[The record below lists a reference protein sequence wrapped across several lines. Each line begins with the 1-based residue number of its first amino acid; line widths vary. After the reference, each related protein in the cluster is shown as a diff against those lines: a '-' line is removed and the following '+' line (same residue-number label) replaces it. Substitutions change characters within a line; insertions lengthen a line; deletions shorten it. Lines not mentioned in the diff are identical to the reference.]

1 METERG
7 GSRAARAKRRELK
20 RKKKKKNTL
29 DSAVRDR
36 TTQVEGRWEERH
48 NKTKKKRNVEK

>member
-20 RKKKKKNTL
+20 RKKKKNTL
-29 DSAVRDR
+29 DSAVSDR

-48 NKTKKKRNVEK
+48 NKTKNRNMEK